1 MTCRAKVLHRE
12 SELRG
17 LDRSVAAA
25 MAGLDKGIA
34 APGRRFHV
42 TDLSRNGAGFRLIL
56 CEMLWKHRGFLAAN
70 LTDWQ

>member
-17 LDRSVAAA
+17 LDRSVAVAV
-25 MAGLDKGIA
+25 AGLGEVIA
-34 APGRRFHV
+34 ALGRRFHV

-56 CEMLWKHRGFLAAN
+56 CEMLWKHRGFFAAN
-70 LTDWQ
+70 LTDRQ